1 MGRSK
6 MSNDELDQNKAE
18 EFAERMLDV
27 VNDGALALMTSIGH
41 RTGLF
46 DAMAGLVPSTSEQI
60 ASAANLNERYVREW
74 LAAMVT
80 GGIVEHDPE
89 GGTYRLPPEHAAF
102 LTRAATP
109 ENIAVTAQFIPVL
122 ACVEDRIVESF
133 KNGGGV
139 PYSAYTRFHEVMAE
153 DSGQTVVAALTDY
166 ILPLVPGLTG
176 LLEAGIN
183 VLDVGCGSG
192 RALDLMARKFPE
204 SRFVGYDFSEDA
216 IARARAAA
224 QEHGTINVRFEV
236 KDVATLDEE
245 ARYDLITTFDAIH
258 DQSKPAKVLERIAAA
273 LRDDGVYVM
282 QDIAGSSH
290 VHNNLDHPL
299 GPFMYTVSTM
309 HCMTVSLAQ
318 GGAGLGAMWGEEKAK
333 EMLREA
339 GFGEV
344 EVERLPHDIA
354 NSYFVARKG

>member
-1 MGRSK
+1 
-6 MSNDELDQNKAE
+6 MSTEELDQSKAE
-18 EFAERMLDV
+18 EFAERMLGV
-27 VNDGALALMTSIGH
+27 LNDGTLALMTSIGH

-46 DAMAGLVPSTSEQI
+46 DAMAGLIPSTSEQI
-60 ASAANLNERYVREW
+60 ASTADLNERYVREW

-102 LTRAATP
+102 LTRGATP
-109 ENIAVTAQFIPVL
+109 DNIAVTAQFIPVL

-139 PYSAYTRFHEVMAE
+139 PYSAYTRFHQVMAE

-176 LLEAGIN
+176 LLESGID

-204 SRFVGYDFSEDA
+204 SSFVGYDFSEEA

-224 QEHGTINVRFEV
+224 QEHGSTNVRFEV
-236 KDVATLDEE
+236 KDVAALDEE
-245 ARYDLITTFDAIH
+245 NRYDLITTFDAIH

-273 LRDDGVYVM
+273 LRDDGVYLM

-290 VHNNLDHPL
+290 LHKNLDHPL
-299 GPFMYTVSTM
+299 GTFMYTVSTM

-318 GGAGLGAMWGEEKAK
+318 GGAGLGTMWGEEKAK

-344 EVERLPHDIA
+344 AVERLPHDIS
-354 NSYFVARKG
+354 NSYFVASKS